1 VSSTIVLCSI
11 QRRIGSLVSCHCN
24 VVHGLRGLCSAS
36 FYSRDRLAFSLVD
49 RASHQVMSVMMIYE
63 ACLSKHLNTE
73 EVSSD
78 DVEKKFLFSIDIL

>member
-1 VSSTIVLCSI
+1 MFDPAQDWVTRQLSLQCGARSPWLVFSFFLLTRSTGFFLGG
-11 QRRIGSLVSCHCN
+11 QT
-24 VVHGLRGLCSAS
+24 
-36 FYSRDRLAFSLVD
+36 
-49 RASHQVMSVMMIYE
+49 ASHQVMSVMMIYE